1 MRDITRRLQR
11 HRLRRYAAPDD
22 PIRRRL
28 PWIWIVVAVWGLW
41 VAVISDH
48 SLYRI
53 WKLDREQRQAV
64 RDLARLKVEIARL
77 EGEQHDPKALRRR
90 AETTLRERDGMAQPG
105 EIIYRIQDGRP
116 DTVIRH

>member
-11 HRLRRYAAPDD
+11 HRLRRYAAPED

-28 PWIWIVVAVWGLW
+28 PWVWIVVAVWALW
-41 VAVISDH
+41 VGVISEH

-53 WKLDREQRQAV
+53 WRLDREQHQVA
-64 RDLARLKVEIARL
+64 RDLQRLQGDIARL
-77 EGEQHDPKALRRR
+77 EAESRDPRAVRRR

-105 EIIYRIQDGRP
+105 EIIYRIQPGRP
-116 DTVIRH
+116 DTLR